1 MTIDTARR
9 QFAHTWTDLNY
20 LNHAAIS
27 PMTFHVRDAVEQY
40 LTRRA
45 LKGIEPFPWAIRMA
59 SETRSMIAAM
69 IGGKPEDIAFV
80 LNTSDGLNIIAEGID
95 WQSGDRILLNSLEFP
110 SNQYPFLNLKRRGV
124 EIDIIQAKDHRVT
137 PDDIRQHLTDRTRLV
152 SISHVQYGT
161 GAKADV
167 HAIGALC
174 HERGALFVVD
184 AIQSLP
190 HTPIDVVA
198 DHVDFLASGSH
209 KWLMGP
215 EGTGFVYVSER
226 ARSAIHQKYMGWTS
240 VAEPFNHSDIDE
252 TRLRPDAGRYENG
265 TLNVPGIAGLR
276 ASLLF
281 FNEFGFHEVEQ
292 RILDLADYLID
303 RLSSRGVEV
312 VTPKDRD
319 QHAGIVSFRFD
330 DLAGTRERLESKEI
344 IISHRG
350 DYLRV
355 SPHFYN
361 TENEL
366 RAFIIALLE

>member
-9 QFAHTWTDLNY
+9 QFAHTWTELNY

-27 PMTFHVRDAVEQY
+27 PMSFHVRDAVELY

-45 LKGIEPFPWAIRMA
+45 LKGIEPFPWAMRMA
-59 SETRSMIAAM
+59 SETRAMIAAM
-69 IGGKPEDIAFV
+69 IGGKTEDIAFV
-80 LNTSDGLNIIAEGID
+80 LNTSDGLNIIAEGLD
-95 WQSGDRILLNSLEFP
+95 WKPGDRILLNSLEFP

-124 EIDIIQAKDHRVT
+124 EVDVIPAKNYRVT
-137 PDDIRQHLTDRTRLV
+137 PEDIRAHLTDRTRLV

-174 HERGALFVVD
+174 RERDILFVVD

-190 HTPIDVVA
+190 HTPIDVA
-198 DHVDFLASGSH
+198 RDNVDFLASGSH

-226 ARSAIHQKYMGWTS
+226 ARNAIEQPYLGWTS
-240 VAEPFNHSDIDE
+240 VAEPFNHTDIDE
-252 TRLRPDAGRYENG
+252 TRLRPDSGRYENG
-265 TLNVPGIAGLR
+265 TLNFPGIAGLR
-276 ASLLF
+276 ASLTF
-281 FNEFGFHEVEQ
+281 FNEFGFHEMEQ

-303 RLSSRGVEV
+303 RLSSRGIDV
-312 VTPKDRD
+312 VTPKERHE
-319 QHAGIVSFRFD
+319 HAGIVSFRFD
-330 DLAGTRERLESKEI
+330 DLAATRERLEHKGI

-350 DYLRV
+350 EFLRV

-361 TENEL
+361 TEDEL